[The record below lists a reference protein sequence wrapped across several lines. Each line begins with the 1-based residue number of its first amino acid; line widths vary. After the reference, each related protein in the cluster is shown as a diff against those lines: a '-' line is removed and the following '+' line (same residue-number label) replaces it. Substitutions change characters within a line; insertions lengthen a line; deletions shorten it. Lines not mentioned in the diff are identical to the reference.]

1 MGAEQLAS
9 QKVGVV
15 ADALAVL
22 HVLAPSAQY
31 GVGLFPQLLGHDR
44 RYDLA
49 GFILEHDP
57 FLRREEFLLFGEHI
71 HHLDLVAYI
80 ISLVF
85 RIGNHIGHGRVGN
98 LVAVEVSIA
107 FFPKEVFQL
116 LHGIFVRG
124 IKLKKLTHHRCLSLV
139 NDQTFLIF
147 TISKD
152 TAVSQHHILLDGLLM
167 AELHTGGQFAE
178 FILCDG

>member
-1 MGAEQLAS
+1 M
-9 QKVGVV
+9 
-15 ADALAVL
+15 
-22 HVLAPSAQY
+22 
-31 GVGLFPQLLGHDR
+31 F
-44 RYDLA
+44 
-49 GFILEHDP
+49 
-57 FLRREEFLLFGEHI
+57 FGEHI
-71 HHLDLVAYI
+71 HHFDLVAYI
-80 ISLVF
+80 VTFVLGV
-85 RIGNHIGHGRVGN
+85 RDHVGHGGMGDF
-98 LVAVEVSIA
+98 VAVEVAIPL
-107 FFPKEVFQL
+107 FPKEVFQL

>member
-31 GVGLFPQLLGHDR
+31 GIGLFPQLLGHDR

-71 HHLDLVAYI
+71 HHFDLVSHVVAFVLGLEIMPDMVEWAIFLPLWLRYPFSQNRVSSCFMEYSSVAYSSNSARTI
-80 ISLVF
+80 TACSSSMTRRPSSL
-85 RIGNHIGHGRVGN
+85 
-98 LVAVEVSIA
+98 
-107 FFPKEVFQL
+107 
-116 LHGIFVRG
+116 
-124 IKLKKLTHHRCLSLV
+124 T
-139 NDQTFLIF
+139 
-147 TISKD
+147 
-152 TAVSQHHILLDGLLM
+152 
-167 AELHTGGQFAE
+167 
-178 FILCDG
+178 